1 MLSDLIHEIYT
12 SMSHNKLRIALTG
25 FSIAWGMF
33 MLIVLLG
40 SGNGL
45 LHGVSD
51 NFNSMSVNTMTLYPG
66 QTSKAFEGWSKG
78 RQIHLDMNDLEF
90 LSSRF
95 PKELGSMSPRVTTSV
110 RASYGQEYES
120 TSLVGFFP
128 NFTEMQECIIMD
140 GRNLNDIDIM
150 ERRKVVVM
158 GDETMKRLFSD
169 EESHV
174 GEYVNLYEIP
184 FLIIGRYRTKDKQR
198 NQQLFAPITTVS
210 ALYKP
215 DGYFSQITLKLEN
228 LNTAEE
234 NEAFDRALDIA
245 MAHHK
250 QYDPDDNNALWTWNR
265 YEQFLQIMMVLNGLK
280 YFIWIIG
287 LATLIAG
294 VTGISNIML
303 ITVRERT
310 REFGIRKAIGASPMS
325 IVWLVL
331 LESIGIAMIFGYI
344 GMLLGVGLTSLVNFI
359 LEQMAANSGGQ
370 GPEIFKNPTV
380 DMSIIIGANCIM
392 ILAGLIAGYIPA
404 RRAVNIKPIEALSAT

>member
-1 MLSDLIHEIYT
+1 MFSDLLYEIYT
-12 SMSHNKLRIALTG
+12 SMSRNKLRIALTG

-45 LHGVSD
+45 LHGVTD
-51 NFNSMSVNTMTLYPG
+51 NFSSMSVNTVTLYPG
-66 QTSKAFEGWSKG
+66 QTTKAFEGLAKG
-78 RQIHLDMNDLEF
+78 REIHLELNDLEY
-90 LSSRF
+90 LASRF
-95 PKELGSMSPRVTTSV
+95 PKELGTMSPRVTTSV
-110 RASYGQEYES
+110 RASYGQEYTS
-120 TSLVGFFP
+120 TRLSGYFP
-128 NFTEMQECIIMD
+128 TFTEMRECNITH
-140 GRNLNDIDIM
+140 GRNINDIDIK

-158 GDETMKRLFSD
+158 GDETMKLLFGD

-174 GEYVNLYEIP
+174 GEYVNLYEVP
-184 FLIIGRYRTKDKQR
+184 FLIIGRYKTKEQQR
-198 NQQLFAPITTVS
+198 DQDLIAPITTVS

-215 DGYFSQITLKLEN
+215 SGYFSNITMKLEN
-228 LNTAEE
+228 LDTAAA
-234 NEAFDRALDIA
+234 NEAFNESLKIA
-245 MAHHK
+245 MSRHK
-250 QYDPDDNNALWTWNR
+250 QYDPEDGNAIWIRNV

-310 REFGIRKAIGASPMS
+310 REFGIRKAIGASPRS
-325 IVWLVL
+325 IVLLVL
-331 LESIGIAMIFGYI
+331 FESVGIAMVFGYI
-344 GMLLGVGLTSLVNFI
+344 GMLCGIGLTSLVNFV
-359 LEQMAANSGGQ
+359 LEQMSNGSSSGIQ
-370 GPEIFKNPTV
+370 IFKDPTV
-380 DMSIIIGANCIM
+380 DMGIILGANCVM

>member
-1 MLSDLIHEIYT
+1 MISDIIHEIYI

-45 LHGVSD
+45 LHGVTD
-51 NFNSMSVNTMTLYPG
+51 NFSSMSVNTMRLYPG
-66 QTSKAFEGWSKG
+66 HTSKAFEGWSKG
-78 RQIHLDMNDLEF
+78 REIHLDMGDLEF
-90 LSSRF
+90 LASRF
-95 PKELGSMSPRVTTSV
+95 PKEIGIISPNVNVSV

-120 TSLVGFFP
+120 TSLEGHFP
-128 NFTEMQECIIMD
+128 NFTEMQECTITH
-140 GRNLNDIDIM
+140 GRNINDIDIK
-150 ERRKVVVM
+150 ERRKVLVM
-158 GDETMKRLFSD
+158 GDETMKRLFGD

-174 GEYVNLYEIP
+174 GEFVNLYEIP
-184 FLIIGRYRTKDKQR
+184 FLIIGRYKTKEKQR
-198 NQQLFAPITTVS
+198 NQGMIAPLTTVC

-228 LNTAEE
+228 LETAAE
-234 NEAFDRALDIA
+234 NESFDKALDVA
-245 MAHHK
+245 MARHK
-250 QYDPDDNNALWTWNR
+250 QYDPDDNRALWTWNMF
-265 YEQFLQIMMVLNGLK
+265 EQFLQIMMVLNGLK

-310 REFGIRKAIGASPMS
+310 REFGIRKAIGASPRS
-325 IVWLVL
+325 IVMLVL
-331 LESIGIAMIFGYI
+331 FESIAIAMVFGYI
-344 GMLLGVGLTSLVNFI
+344 GMLFGIGVTTLVNFV
-359 LEQMAANSGGQ
+359 LEQMSSAGGSGIQ
-370 GPEIFKNPTV
+370 IFKDPTV
-380 DMSIIIGANCIM
+380 DMGIILGANCIM